1 MPDSNSPGRNFL
13 LVAQPAFCHQLR
25 QGLTRLDDVAV
36 QIACLESSV
45 MTSARDE
52 VTDAHTEPH
61 QDSYV
66 ATLSAT
72 GGGDARMDM
81 APAIAEL
88 NSLRA
93 ELEDA
98 IRENLERRQAIR
110 ALDREVMQLRSML
123 AEAERQMGNIRQTFI
138 YRIGE
143 TIVSARTLKGL
154 RQLPRRLIALRR
166 AYLEKRGLTEGAG
179 RSYSAISD
187 RMRYVDEA
195 VRIHQS
201 QGLEAAVNYL
211 RTVPVGEM
219 AAKARA
225 LLELAHAVYPQDPA
239 RAASLAV
246 DAGSLNPSDP
256 RLRALVLALYDHGEV
271 DAPALILSALND
283 VLADTPVDRLR
294 RETILAQERQLASP
308 LRFPEPEVRAAGPV
322 QIAVV
327 ASRSL
332 PHHLEADA
340 FRAQAV
346 MDAARASGLNAWLVT
361 PPGYQYPA
369 SGDGSVVNRILGATP
384 MLRLPPAGPA
394 PGAFESY
401 VKEVGSLLADEF
413 KRHNITCVHAL
424 ADPVLNAAACWAAR
438 TIGSRFILDIGE
450 IPSFGSEI
458 GHTWQRTER
467 FRSGLSLFAELIRNS
482 DRTIVRSR
490 ALASALT
497 ELGIQMDSI
506 VVDDSVPSAI
516 SRVPEIEID
525 GVRQQLGVGDQK
537 IIGVYESQDGD
548 EGFYDF
554 LEAFDIVRRSEP
566 NTLILL
572 LGTGRGAEALRQR
585 AAIRGVA
592 EQILMPAD
600 AARRNIAGHL
610 SICEV
615 LVFPKR
621 RPFAPGLAASFELQT
636 ALAIGAPVVAAD
648 TAWSR
653 EWVVEGVSGLLVR
666 PGDAHALA
674 EAILRILRSANIRD
688 ALKQGGHDLVHGRSG
703 ATVIYPLLASIFQGT
718 EPRAAA

>member
-1 MPDSNSPGRNFL
+1 
-13 LVAQPAFCHQLR
+13 
-25 QGLTRLDDVAV
+25 
-36 QIACLESSV
+36 

-52 VTDAHTEPH
+52 VTDAHTEAH
-61 QDSYV
+61 QDSLEV
-66 ATLSAT
+66 NSSSTEV
-72 GGGDARMDM
+72 GDARMDM
-81 APAIAEL
+81 AAATAEL
-88 NSLRA
+88 SSLRA

-98 IRENLERRQAIR
+98 IRENLERRQAVR

-154 RQLPRRLIALRR
+154 RQLPRRLIAVRR

-179 RSYSAISD
+179 RSHSAISD

-195 VRIHQS
+195 VRVNDS
-201 QGLEAAVNYL
+201 QGLDAALNYL
-211 RTVPVGEM
+211 RTIPARET

-225 LLELAHAVYPQDPA
+225 LVELAHAVYPQDPA

-246 DAGSLNPSDP
+246 DAGSLNPSDT

-271 DAPALILSALND
+271 DAPALILSTLNE
-283 VLADTPVDRLR
+283 VLADTPVDRAR
-294 RETILAQERQLASP
+294 REIILAQERQLASP
-308 LRFPEPEVRAAGPV
+308 LRFPSPVGEAAGPV

-340 FRAQAV
+340 FRAHAV
-346 MDAARASGLNAWLVT
+346 VDAARASGLNAWLVT

-369 SGDGSVVNRILGATP
+369 SGDGGVVNRMLGSTP
-384 MLRLPPAGPA
+384 MIRLPPAEPA
-394 PGAFESY
+394 PGVFESY
-401 VKEVGSLLADEF
+401 VKEVGSFMAVEF
-413 KRHNITCVHAL
+413 RRRNITCVHAL

-438 TIGSRFILDIGE
+438 TIGARFILDIGE

-458 GHTWQRTER
+458 DPSWQRTER
-467 FRSGLSLFAELIRNS
+467 FRSGLSLFVELIRNA
-482 DRTIVRSR
+482 DRTIIRSR
-490 ALASALT
+490 ALASALVA
-497 ELGIQMDSI
+497 LGVQIDSTI
-506 VVDDSVPSAI
+506 VDDSVPSAI
-516 SRVPEIEID
+516 SRVPEHETD
-525 GVRQQLGVGDQK
+525 VVRQQLGVGDQK
-537 IIGVYESQDGD
+537 IIGIYETQDGD

-554 LEAFDIVRRSEP
+554 LEAFDIVRKVEP
-566 NTLILL
+566 NTLILF
-572 LGTGRGAEALRQR
+572 LGAGTGAEALRQR

-592 EQILMPAD
+592 EQLLMPAD

-610 SICEV
+610 SVCDL

-621 RPFAPGLAASFELQT
+621 RPFAPGLAASFELQA
-636 ALAIGAPVVAAD
+636 ALAIGAPVVAVD

-666 PGDAHALA
+666 PGDADALA
-674 EAILRILRSANIRD
+674 EAILRLLRSADVRD
-688 ALKQGGHDLVHGRSG
+688 TLAQGGRDLVHGRSG
-703 ATVIYPLLASIFQGT
+703 ATVIFPLLASIFQGT